1 MEQSRTPSV
10 GEMVITRIDKV
21 MQFSAHCKLIEYG
34 DIDAFLPIREVSSGW
49 IKNIHEYIHT
59 GQIVVCKVIFI
70 DKDKGTIDISIKKVN
85 QNDAKEKLNT
95 YNLEKRLTSLFQQAM
110 KEARVSP
117 KDQRD
122 AYASYVLT
130 SFSSFTRFIKSAAD
144 NTPEFE
150 DAKLPK
156 KLKDTLQ
163 RLIESSKGKSEH
175 KVAYMLSMS
184 TSDTHNGIEQIKGIL
199 SDIEKTSVEVEY
211 IGAPRYRLIAEGP
224 DYPTA
229 EAHIQ
234 AAEAIIREE
243 LKDGRFSMEKEKIRK
258 EKVDIINRL

>member
-1 MEQSRTPSV
+1 MEQGRTPSV

-70 DKDKGTIDISIKKVN
+70 DRDKGTIDISIKKVN

-122 AYASYVLT
+122 AYVSYVLA
-130 SFSSFTRFIKSAAD
+130 SFGSFTRFMKGAAD
-144 NTPEFE
+144 STE
-150 DAKLPK
+150 DFANAKLPK

-163 RLIESSKGKSEH
+163 RLIEASRGHSEH
-175 KVAYMLSMS
+175 KVAYLLTLS
-184 TSDTHNGIEQIKGIL
+184 TFDTRSGIEQIRAL
-199 SDIEKTSVEVEY
+199 LQDVEKAHVEVEY
-211 IGAPRYRLIAEGP
+211 IGAPKYRLIAEGP
-224 DYPTA
+224 DYPAA
-229 EAHIQ
+229 EAHIEE
-234 AAEAIIREE
+234 ADAIIKRG
-243 LKDGRFSMEKEKIRK
+243 LKDGRFSMEKEKLRK